1 MKAGKLRHYI
11 TIETPT
17 RNGDGQKGYSF
28 SWSTLADVW
37 ADIRPT
43 SSSDRFSQNHVYNGT
58 SHQVEIRSLAGVTT
72 KERIKFGT
80 RYFTIS
86 GVVNE
91 DERNQRMT
99 LSCDELQPTKG
110 NT

>member
-1 MKAGKLRHYI
+1 MRAGKLRHQI

-17 RNGDGQKGYSF
+17 RVPDGQKGYAI
-28 SWSTLADVW
+28 SWATLADVW

-43 SSSDRFSQNHVYNGT
+43 SSSDRFGQSHVYNGT
-58 SHQVEIRSLAGVTT
+58 SHQIDIRALAGVTT
-72 KERIKFGT
+72 KERIKFGS

-91 DERNQRMT
+91 DERTRRMT